1 MKIKEKKYLCKKEYI
16 YNYITRFVFTFGNTI
31 IDTFG
36 TVMMYKSGMS
46 ISLILLLYGIRF
58 GLMGLL
64 SPMYI
69 KIASKYGIAFCRL
82 IANICRIIT
91 SYMLITNNYN
101 LPIFIITM
109 ALAGAIS
116 NPIENAIS
124 AKYIDEK
131 YRGKY
136 NSIRAIVGAVATV
149 LATALITAGIIFNNN
164 TYTII
169 IVTIAFILQV
179 VFVKKLDYKP
189 EYKRSSS
196 YKELL
201 VDTIK
206 IKTPAKQ
213 VNIVKA
219 FDIVER
225 FFVPLYIYIALN
237 DFVAFSTVIIISLTI
252 QSIVLFASG
261 AYMDKN
267 MTKTNNVASALKAIV
282 TGVFLIAKNK
292 IVMSVNNMFY
302 DNIKKMYETS
312 YTTAMQTM
320 IEESEKD
327 NDKLATL
334 SEMWLCFT
342 ELIELLILAIFAYYI
357 KEKVFILLFIFELL
371 AIFYGRNKINK
382 YYKKKNVYY
391 RAQTKQKEEKNG
403 TRN

>member
-1 MKIKEKKYLCKKEYI
+1 MKEYLYKKEYI
-16 YNYITRFVFTFGNTI
+16 YNYLTKFTFVFGNTI

-64 SPMYI
+64 SPIYI

-82 IANICRIIT
+82 LANICRIIT

-101 LPIFIITM
+101 LPIFILTM

-124 AKYIDEK
+124 AKYIDK
-131 YRGKY
+131 KHIGKY
-136 NSIRAIVGAVATV
+136 NSIRLIVGAIGAV
-149 LATALITAGIIFNNN
+149 LATGLITAGIIYNNN

-169 IVTIAFILQV
+169 FITIAFLMQV

-189 EYKRSSS
+189 EDKKSSS

-201 VDTIK
+201 IDVVK
-206 IKTPAKQ
+206 IKTLVKQ

-219 FDIVER
+219 FDLVER
-225 FFVPLYIYIALN
+225 FFVPLYLYIVLDN
-237 DFVAFSTVIIISLTI
+237 FVAFSTVIIVSITI
-252 QSIVLFASG
+252 QSIILFILG
-261 AYMDKN
+261 AYIDKN
-267 MTKTNNVASALKAIV
+267 MVKSNNVVSILKTIV
-282 TGVFLIAKNK
+282 TGAYLIAKNK
-292 IVMSVNNMFY
+292 IVLSVNNMFY

-312 YTTAMQTM
+312 YTTAMQTA
-320 IEESEKD
+320 IKESNKD

-342 ELIELLILAIFAYYI
+342 ELIELSILALVAYYI
-357 KEKVFILLFIFELL
+357 KEKIFILLFAFELI

-382 YYKKKNVYY
+382 YYEHE
-391 RAQTKQKEEKNG
+391 TKE
-403 TRN
+403 